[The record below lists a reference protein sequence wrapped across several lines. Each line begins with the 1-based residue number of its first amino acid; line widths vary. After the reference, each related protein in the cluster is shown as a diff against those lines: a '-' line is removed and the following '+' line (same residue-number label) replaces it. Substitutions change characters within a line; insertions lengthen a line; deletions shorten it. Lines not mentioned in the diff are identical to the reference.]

1 MVTVFVLGAAA
12 ELLEGSEKL
21 VAVASLAADL
31 GTSGDPPRDGL
42 HELSLGGD
50 VIAETACRHT
60 SVKHPKRNKL
70 LLRWQGNDVLQV
82 SWRCR
87 DSAKQP
93 SWSVDLPKAPHS
105 FLHP

>member
-1 MVTVFVLGAAA
+1 MVTVSVLGAAA

-50 VIAETACRHT
+50 VIAETGCRHT
-60 SVKHPKRNKL
+60 FRQTPKEKQVALEMAGERRPAGVVAL
-70 LLRWQGNDVLQV
+70 QGFGEAAVV
-82 SWRCR
+82 VR
-87 DSAKQP
+87 
-93 SWSVDLPKAPHS
+93 
-105 FLHP
+105 